1 MLGRTS
7 RPRGRD
13 EEGGVNQPLLNN
25 SDEDLPTSGFGPT
38 SHAARSNDSVLFAVE
53 DGSDDDDDDEE
64 LLGDE
69 DANKHIHAG
78 EGARPSH
85 SVRFQENVQVILP
98 PLRST
103 FQSRETEFDLDDDD
117 LDGVALSQL
126 QSSRQ
131 DSRSGRRRGEQS
143 MPLLVGLLDASAVR
157 RSIDSPEDACSEPRI
172 DLEELAAKRHAGGGL
187 LDSVANMA
195 NSILGA
201 GIIGLPYAIRQA
213 GFFTGLL
220 LLVVLCGVT
229 DWTIRLIVVN
239 AKLSG
244 QNSYIGIMNH
254 CFGSSGRA
262 AVSFFQFAFAF
273 GGMCAFGIII
283 GDTIPHVIR
292 SVFPQ
297 LYRVPVLSLLTNRQF
312 VIALCTICVSYPLS
326 LYRDIHKLSRA
337 SGLALVGMLIIVT
350 SVLIEGPHVPQ
361 ELKGNPN
368 ARFTFLGDGVFQ
380 AIGVISFAFVC
391 HHNSLLIYGS
401 LRTPTL
407 DRFNKVTHI
416 STAISLV
423 ACSTLA
429 ISAYIV
435 FTDKTQGNILNNF
448 GRFDTL
454 INVARFCFGLNMF
467 TTLPLELFVCREVI
481 EQYFFQHE
489 SFNMQRHVFFTTAIL
504 CSSMIIAIIT
514 CDLGVML
521 EITGGVSATALAFI
535 FPAMCYIKLSAPH
548 EPWYSRAKLP
558 SVICASFGVV
568 VLCISLFL
576 ALGKAWT
583 PAGSATICI

>member
-1 MLGRTS
+1 MLGRS
-7 RPRGRD
+7 NRPHGHD
-13 EEGGVNQPLLNN
+13 DEGGVNQPLLNN
-25 SDEDLPTSGFGPT
+25 SDEDLPA
-38 SHAARSNDSVLFAVE
+38 HQNDDVLFTVDDEDDE
-53 DGSDDDDDDEE
+53 DGSEE
-64 LLGDE
+64 LLGDVSE
-69 DANKHIHAG
+69 NDDRR
-78 EGARPSH
+78 RPA
-85 SVRFQENVQVILP
+85 VRFQEEVQVIAP
-98 PLRST
+98 SLRST
-103 FQSRETEFDLDDDD
+103 TQSRETEFDLDSDD
-117 LDGVALSQL
+117 LDGIALSQL
-126 QSSRQ
+126 QTSRQ
-131 DSRSGRRRGEQS
+131 ERRPRNGRNREQS
-143 MPLLVGLLDASAVR
+143 MPLLVGLLDASTVR
-157 RSIDSPEDACSEPRI
+157 RSVDGGPEDGYSQPRI
-172 DLEELAAKRHAGGGL
+172 DLEELAAKRLAGGGM

-201 GIIGLPYAIRQA
+201 GIIGLPYAVRQA
-213 GFFTGLL
+213 GFFTGLV

-229 DWTIRLIVVN
+229 DWTIRLIVLN

-254 CFGSSGRA
+254 CFGPSGRA

-292 SVFPQ
+292 SIFPN
-297 LYRVPVLSLLTNRQF
+297 LYNVPVLSLLTNRQF
-312 VIALCTICVSYPLS
+312 IIALCTICVSYPLS

-337 SGLALVGMLIIVT
+337 SGLALVGMLIIVG
-350 SVLIEGPHVPQ
+350 SVLIEGPHVTPD
-361 ELKGNPN
+361 LKGNPN
-368 ARFTFLGDGVFQ
+368 TRFTVLGDGVFQ

-416 STAISLV
+416 STCISLV
-423 ACSTLA
+423 ACCTLA
-429 ISAYIV
+429 ISAYLV
-435 FTDKTQGNILNNF
+435 FTDRTQGNILNNF
-448 GRFDTL
+448 ARNNTL

-481 EQYFFQHE
+481 EQYFFDNEPFH
-489 SFNMQRHVFFTTAIL
+489 MQRHVFFTTAIL
-504 CSSMIIAIIT
+504 CSSMIIALIT

-521 EITGGVSATALAFI
+521 EITGGASATALAFI
-535 FPAMCYIKLSAPH
+535 FPAACYIKLANPSAQ
-548 EPWYSRAKLP
+548 WYSRSKLP
-558 SVICASFGVV
+558 AYVCAIFGVV
-568 VLCISLFL
+568 VLSISLFL

>member
-1 MLGRTS
+1 
-7 RPRGRD
+7 
-13 EEGGVNQPLLNN
+13 
-25 SDEDLPTSGFGPT
+25 
-38 SHAARSNDSVLFAVE
+38 
-53 DGSDDDDDDEE
+53 
-64 LLGDE
+64 
-69 DANKHIHAG
+69 
-78 EGARPSH
+78 
-85 SVRFQENVQVILP
+85 
-98 PLRST
+98 
-103 FQSRETEFDLDDDD
+103 
-117 LDGVALSQL
+117 
-126 QSSRQ
+126 
-131 DSRSGRRRGEQS
+131 
-143 MPLLVGLLDASAVR
+143 MPLLVGLLDASAIR
-157 RSIDSPEDACSEPRI
+157 RSIDSPEDAYSEPRI
-172 DLEELAAKRHAGGGL
+172 DLEELAAKRLAGGGL

-201 GIIGLPYAIRQA
+201 GIIGLPYAVRQA
-213 GFFTGLL
+213 GFFVGLV

-229 DWTIRLIVVN
+229 DWTIRLIVLN

-292 SVFPQ
+292 SVFPN
-297 LYRVPVLSLLTNRQF
+297 LYRVPVLNLLANRQF

-337 SGLALVGMLIIVT
+337 SGLALIGMLIIVT
-350 SVLIEGPHVPQ
+350 SVLIEGPHVPE

-368 ARFTFLGDGVFQ
+368 ARWTFLGDGVFQ

-423 ACSTLA
+423 ACCTLA

-448 GRFDTL
+448 GFNDTL

-481 EQYFFQHE
+481 EQYFFDREPFH
-489 SFNMQRHVFFTTAIL
+489 MQRHVFFTTSIL
-504 CSSMIIAIIT
+504 CSSMIIALVT

-535 FPAMCYIKLSAPH
+535 FPATCYIKLSAPH
-548 EPWYSRAKLP
+548 EPWYSRSKLP
-558 SVICASFGVV
+558 AVACASFGVV

-583 PAGSATICI
+583 PAGRATICI

>member
-1 MLGRTS
+1 MLGRSS
-7 RPRGRD
+7 RPLARENDPGAS
-13 EEGGVNQPLLNN
+13 QPLLYG
-25 SDEDLPTSGFGPT
+25 SEEDLPATA
-38 SHAARSNDSVLFAVE
+38 HDKVLF
-53 DGSDDDDDDEE
+53 SIDDAEDDEDDVP
-64 LLGDE
+64 LARVNGTVD
-69 DANKHIHAG
+69 HAKPG
-78 EGARPSH
+78 H
-85 SVRFQENVQVILP
+85 SVRFQEEVQVIAP

-103 FQSRETEFDLDDDD
+103 MTSRETEYEMDTDE
-117 LDGVALSQL
+117 LDGIALSQL
-126 QSSRQ
+126 EAASDRASRAG
-131 DSRSGRRRGEQS
+131 GRRSRGEQS
-143 MPLLVGLLDASAVR
+143 MPLLVGLLDASTVR
-157 RSIDSPEDACSEPRI
+157 RSVDSPGGAYVHDSRI
-172 DLEELAAKRHAGGGL
+172 DLDELAAKQGAGGGM

-201 GIIGLPYAIRQA
+201 GEGLPYAVRQA
-213 GFFTGLL
+213 GFFTGLVL
-220 LLVVLCGVT
+220 LFVLCGVT

-244 QNSYIGIMNH
+244 QTSYIGVMNH

-292 SVFPQ
+292 SIFPH
-297 LYRVPVLSLLTNRQF
+297 LWRVPVLGLLTKRQF

-337 SGLALVGMLIIVT
+337 SGLALVGMIIIVI
-350 SVLIEGPHVPQ
+350 SVLIEGPNVTPDLRGDQ
-361 ELKGNPN
+361 TL
-368 ARFTFLGDGVFQ
+368 RFTVLGDGVFQ

-429 ISAYIV
+429 ISAYLV

-448 GRFDTL
+448 GPNDTL
-454 INVARFCFGLNMF
+454 INIARFCFGLNMF

-481 EQYFFQHE
+481 EQYFFE
-489 SFNMQRHVFFTTAIL
+489 AEPFNMQRHVFFTTAIL
-504 CSSMIIAIIT
+504 CSSMIISMIT

-521 EITGGVSATALAFI
+521 EITGGASATALAFI
-535 FPAMCYIKLSAPH
+535 FPAACYLKLKAPNL
-548 EPWYSRAKLP
+548 PWYSRKKLP
-558 SVICASFGVV
+558 AVICATFGLV
-568 VLCISLFL
+568 VLSISLFL

-583 PAGSATICI
+583 PDGKATMCL

>member
-1 MLGRTS
+1 
-7 RPRGRD
+7 
-13 EEGGVNQPLLNN
+13 
-25 SDEDLPTSGFGPT
+25 
-38 SHAARSNDSVLFAVE
+38 
-53 DGSDDDDDDEE
+53 
-64 LLGDE
+64 
-69 DANKHIHAG
+69 
-78 EGARPSH
+78 
-85 SVRFQENVQVILP
+85 
-98 PLRST
+98 
-103 FQSRETEFDLDDDD
+103 
-117 LDGVALSQL
+117 
-126 QSSRQ
+126 
-131 DSRSGRRRGEQS
+131 
-143 MPLLVGLLDASAVR
+143 MPLLVGLLDTSAIR
-157 RSIDSPEDACSEPRI
+157 RSIDSPEGISEVGPRI
-172 DLEELAAKRHAGGGL
+172 DLEELAAKRVAGGNI

-201 GIIGLPYAIRQA
+201 GIIGLPYAVRQA
-213 GFFTGLL
+213 GFFTGIM
-220 LLVVLCGVT
+220 LLVALCAVT

-292 SVFPQ
+292 SIFPN
-297 LYRVPVLSLLTNRQF
+297 LYRVPVLSLLTRRQF

-337 SGLALVGMLIIVT
+337 SGLALVGMMIIVT
-350 SVLIEGPHVPQ
+350 SVLVEGTHVSPD
-361 ELKGNPN
+361 LMGDPSK
-368 ARFTFLGDGVFQ
+368 RFTFLGDGVFQ

-407 DRFNKVTHI
+407 DRFNRVTHI
-416 STAISLV
+416 STFISLI
-423 ACSTLA
+423 ACCTLA
-429 ISAYIV
+429 ISAYLV

-448 GRFDTL
+448 SATDTL

-481 EQYFFQHE
+481 EQYFFE
-489 SFNMQRHVFFTTAIL
+489 NEPFNMQRHVFFTTAIL
-504 CSSMIIAIIT
+504 CSSMIISMIT

-521 EITGGVSATALAFI
+521 EITGGASATALAFI
-535 FPAMCYIKLSAPH
+535 FPAACYLQLKAPSAPWH
-548 EPWYSRAKLP
+548 ARAKLP
-558 SVICASFGVV
+558 AVLCAAFGAV

-583 PAGSATICI
+583 PAGKATICIS